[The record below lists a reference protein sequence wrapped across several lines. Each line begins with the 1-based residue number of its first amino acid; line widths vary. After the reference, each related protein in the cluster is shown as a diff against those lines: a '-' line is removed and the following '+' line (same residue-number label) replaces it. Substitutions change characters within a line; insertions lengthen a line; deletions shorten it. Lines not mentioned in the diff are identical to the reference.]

1 MVRALLVRGMLAGLL
16 AGILAF
22 GIARIIG
29 EAPVE
34 RAIAFEK
41 QAHKAA
47 HGGHDHGDEPELV
60 SRGIQRGIGLFA
72 GVVVYATAFGGLFAL
87 VFAFA
92 HGRIGKLS
100 PRATSALLAAAA
112 FLTLVVVPDIKYPP
126 NPPAIGEA
134 DTIGQRTLLFLGMIV
149 LSIAAMVIALA
160 AWRRL
165 QGSLG
170 AWNASLA
177 GGAIFIVLAVAT
189 QLLLPTIDEV
199 PDHFPA
205 SVLWQFRI
213 SSIGIEA
220 VLWATVGLA
229 FGPMADSVLG
239 GGQRGQWLRQRV

>member
-1 MVRALLVRGMLAGLL
+1 MVRALLVRGMLAGLV
-16 AGILAF
+16 AGILAY
-22 GIARIIG
+22 GVARIVG

-47 HGGHDHGDEPELV
+47 HGGHDHGDEAELV
-60 SRGIQRGIGLFA
+60 SRGTQRGIGLFT
-72 GVVVYATAFGGLFAL
+72 GVVVYAAAFGGLFAL

-112 FLTLVVVPDIKYPP
+112 FLTLVVVPDLKYPP

-134 DTIGQRTLLFLGMIV
+134 DTIGQRTLLFVAMIV
-149 LSIAAMVIALA
+149 LSIAAMLIALT

-165 QGSLG
+165 QASLG
-170 AWNASLA
+170 VWNASLA

-189 QLLLPTIDEV
+189 HLLLPTIDEV
-199 PDHFPA
+199 PDRFPA

-220 VLWATVGLA
+220 VLWATVGLV
-229 FGPMADSVLG
+229 FGPMAEIVLG
-239 GGQRGQWLRQRV
+239 GQREQWLRQRA